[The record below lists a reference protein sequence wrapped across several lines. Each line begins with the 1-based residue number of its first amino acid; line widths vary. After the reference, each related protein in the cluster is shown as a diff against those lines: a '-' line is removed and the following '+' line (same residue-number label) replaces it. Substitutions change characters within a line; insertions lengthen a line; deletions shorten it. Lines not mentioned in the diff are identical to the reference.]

1 MFLYEVESIGR
12 NILEKLNDNDIDN
25 HFWEISEQLWCQ
37 IFIEGSLK

>member
-12 NILEKLNDNDIDN
+12 NVLDKLSDKDIDN
-25 HFWEISEQLWCQ
+25 HFWEITEQLWCQ